1 MAYRGVKGSDPF
13 VSKTSRNERFAQM
26 SKQEQIIQQ
35 KKLEIQAKMQEQK
48 AKEAVEN
55 LKKTNALAPNL
66 IENKM
71 NSSKKDEDK
80 PVSQT
85 INLFAN
91 DGSFLDQ
98 FKKIASNKGTGKGE
112 LMFPLKLEEKKEEK
126 TKEISQD
133 KERRRNN
140 DRNKDWENKKERRR
154 EDTHWEKSSENRHS
168 SSSSPSPTRRPASQS
183 PEARRSFNQVTSNGQ
198 RMQHNHPQFISRNGS
213 LSTVPSPASQPM
225 THLTGVPSPNM
236 RNIVTNI
243 PPPNLSKMPPP
254 KNMCNTFPRLDDRPG
269 DPRMQISSP
278 HTIRPPPPPPPPL
291 PPLPVQPP
299 QPVPNTNIPP
309 PNIHMS
315 RTISSNL
322 QSLPPPLPSPNP
334 LAPLSSSSTS
344 STSST
349 SPLLLSSPPPPP
361 PLLSLSSSS
370 ACSTSSIISSSSS
383 SITTSSSSSSTLI
396 STGLQLPS
404 SITSP
409 SPSPSSSSSLSLPS
423 SSASSLSAA
432 SSSNQ
437 LPLSSLSSTL
447 LVSSESDTRQHVLS
461 TGPQCGVP
469 PPAPLQPMNLPPPN
483 IPPPNLLPTMTQI
496 PPSIMSIP
504 ASQTIVVSVPNASNV
519 PNVPNVPPP
528 NVIPSV
534 MMSAPPPVH
543 NVPSSIN
550 SVPPPNLNIPP
561 PNVPPPSLIQNAG
574 PPPLSLM
581 STSYPLPNQVAQVPM
596 GPPNIQVP
604 PPVRPLTGL
613 RASEQLV
620 CPVEAEQLARI
631 VAECGDEIEQE
642 AREKNAQDP
651 KLWFLHQKQSA
662 AYLQYRGLV
671 AKFRADKSS
680 KESKNSGAELY
691 CPEEALSDNDDSD
704 QGPISNKHISSQEK
718 KRERE
723 NEDNSTK
730 EDNKEERKRKRRSR
744 WGDPDNKVPISE
756 INTITTH
763 SKQQS
768 SGNFSQPGIAIP
780 GQIGQPAVIIPPPK
794 VQRTETKNPML
805 TKISRNDPALI
816 QYARQTFGTLDLTE
830 EQWKKA
836 EDHYKINLLYQNLL
850 RKREEVRRLEA
861 QGKHKYEYDS
871 DEETEG
877 GTWEHKLRSAEM
889 EATQM
894 WAEELTAQAEGKH
907 HIGDFLPPDELK
919 KFMEQYNAV
928 KQGKEPDLSDYK
940 EYKLKEDNIGFQML
954 QKLGWSE
961 GQGLG
966 SEGNGRIE
974 PINKATNRFD
984 SAGLGSERPDGVSRD
999 DDEFDAYRKRMMLA
1013 YRFRPNPLN
1022 NPRRPYY

>member
-66 IENKM
+66 IGNKT
-71 NSSKKDEDK
+71 NSIKIEDEK
-80 PVSQT
+80 PTAPQT

-98 FKKIASNKGTGKGE
+98 FKKIANNKGTAKTDS
-112 LMFPLKLEEKKEEK
+112 MFSSKLDERKEERK
-126 TKEISQD
+126 DSAQD
-133 KERRRNN
+133 KERNKNN
-140 DRNKDWENKKERRR
+140 DRSKEWENRRDRRR
-154 EDTHWEKSSENRHS
+154 DDSRWEKGSDKRHS
-168 SSSSPSPTRRPASQS
+168 SSSSPSPTRRPTSQS

-198 RMQHNHPQFISRNGS
+198 RTQHNHQQFLSRNGNPS
-213 LSTVPSPASQPM
+213 PVPSLASQPVM
-225 THLTGVPSPNM
+225 HMTGVPPPNI
-236 RNIVTNI
+236 RNVVTNV
-243 PPPNLSKMPPP
+243 PPPDLSKMPPP
-254 KNMCNTFPRLDDRPG
+254 KSMCNTYPGLEDRSG
-269 DPRMQISSP
+269 DPRMQISPP
-278 HTIRPPPPPPPPL
+278 HMIRPPPPPPP
-291 PPLPVQPP
+291 LPVQPIP
-299 QPVPNTNIPP
+299 PNTNIPP
-309 PNIHMS
+309 PNMHIS
-315 RTISSNL
+315 RTVPPNL
-322 QSLPPPLPSPNP
+322 QSLPPPPSIP
-334 LAPLSSSSTS
+334 LAPSLSSSSLTPQTS
-344 STSST
+344 S
-349 SPLLLSSPPPPP
+349 SPSLMLSSPPPPP
-361 PLLSLSSSS
+361 PLLSLPPSSSS
-370 ACSTSSIISSSSS
+370 CSTSSSS
-383 SITTSSSSSSTLI
+383 SIPYSSSTNSSSLTSTALQLPSSLTTSSSSS
-396 STGLQLPS
+396 PS
-404 SITSP
+404 LSLSL
-409 SPSPSSSSSLSLPS
+409 SSSSSTPLSLP
-423 SSASSLSAA
+423 
-432 SSSNQ
+432 
-437 LPLSSLSSTL
+437 SLSSTL
-447 LVSSESDTRQHVLS
+447 LVSSDSSVSDTQQHVLT
-461 TGPQCGVP
+461 TGRQCGVP
-469 PPAPLQPMNLPPPN
+469 STAPLQPTNLPPPN
-483 IPPPNLLPTMTQI
+483 IPIPNLLPTMTQQM
-496 PPSIMSIP
+496 PPNRMSIP

-519 PNVPNVPPP
+519 PNVPPP
-528 NVIPSV
+528 NVIPPV
-534 MMSAPPPVH
+534 MMSAPPPPVR
-543 NVPSSIN
+543 NVPSNIN
-550 SVPPPNLNIPP
+550 SVPPPNL
-561 PNVPPPSLIQNAG
+561 NVPPPSLIQNAG
-574 PPPLSLM
+574 PPPSLM

-604 PPVRPLTGL
+604 PPVRPMTGL

-631 VAECGDEIEQE
+631 VADCGDEIEQE

-671 AKFRADKSS
+671 AKFRAEKSL
-680 KESKNSGAELY
+680 KESKNSGAEPY
-691 CPEEALSDNDDSD
+691 CPEEALSDNDESE
-704 QGPISNKHISSQEK
+704 QAPIANKHILAQER

-723 NEDNSTK
+723 NENNSADRSK
-730 EDNKEERKRKRRSR
+730 EDSKDERKRKRRSR
-744 WGDPDNKVPISE
+744 WGDPDNKVPIQE
-756 INTITTH
+756 ISTLTSQN
-763 SKQQS
+763 KQQS
-768 SGNFSQPGIAIP
+768 SSSITQPGIAIP
-780 GQIGQPAVIIPPPK
+780 GQIGQPAVIIPSAK
-794 VQRTETKNPML
+794 VQRAEPKNPML

-816 QYARQTFGTLDLTE
+816 QYARQTFGTLDLSE

-966 SEGNGRIE
+966 SEGNGRID

>member
-55 LKKTNALAPNL
+55 LKKTNALTTNL
-66 IENKM
+66 IENEM

-80 PVSQT
+80 PAISQT

-98 FKKIASNKGTGKGE
+98 FKKIASNKGSGKTE
-112 LMFPLKLEEKKEEK
+112 LMLPLKVEEKKEEK
-126 TKEISQD
+126 NKEITQD

-140 DRNKDWENKKERRR
+140 DRNNDWENRKDRRR
-154 EDTHWEKSSENRHS
+154 DDPRWEKSSDKRHS
-168 SSSSPSPTRRPASQS
+168 SSSSPSPTRHPASQS

-198 RMQHNHPQFISRNGS
+198 RIHHNHQQFLSRNGS
-213 LSTVPSPASQPM
+213 LSAVSSLASQPIM
-225 THLTGVPSPNM
+225 HLTGVPSPNI
-236 RNIVTNI
+236 RSIVTNV

-254 KNMCNTFPRLDDRPG
+254 KSMCNTFPRLDDRSG
-269 DPRMQISSP
+269 DPRMQISSS
-278 HTIRPPPPPPPPL
+278 HTIRPPPPPPPP
-291 PPLPVQPP
+291 PLPVQPVP
-299 QPVPNTNIPP
+299 PNTNMPP
-309 PNIHMS
+309 PSIHIS
-315 RTISSNL
+315 RTV
-322 QSLPPPLPSPNP
+322 
-334 LAPLSSSSTS
+334 PLS
-344 STSST
+344 
-349 SPLLLSSPPPPP
+349 
-361 PLLSLSSSS
+361 
-370 ACSTSSIISSSSS
+370 
-383 SITTSSSSSSTLI
+383 
-396 STGLQLPS
+396 
-404 SITSP
+404 
-409 SPSPSSSSSLSLPS
+409 
-423 SSASSLSAA
+423 
-432 SSSNQ
+432 
-437 LPLSSLSSTL
+437 LSSLSSTL
-447 LVSSESDTRQHVLS
+447 LVSSESNTRQHVLS
-461 TGPQCGVP
+461 TGQQCGVP
-469 PPAPLQPMNLPPPN
+469 PPASLQPMNLPPPN
-483 IPPPNLLPTMTQI
+483 IPPPNLLSTMTQI

-504 ASQTIVVSVPNASNV
+504 ASQTIVVSVPNTSNV

-528 NVIPSV
+528 NVIPPV
-534 MMSAPPPVH
+534 MIAPPPVH
-543 NVPSSIN
+543 NVASSIN

-574 PPPLSLM
+574 PPLSLM
-581 STSYPLPNQVAQVPM
+581 STSYPLPNQVVQVPM

-613 RASEQLV
+613 RASEQL
-620 CPVEAEQLARI
+620 EAEQLARI
-631 VAECGDEIEQE
+631 VADCGDEIEQE

-671 AKFRADKSS
+671 AKFRAEKSI

-704 QGPISNKHISSQEK
+704 QASICVKYVSSQEK

-723 NEDNSTK
+723 SENNSIDRSK
-730 EDNKEERKRKRRSR
+730 EDNKDERKRKRRSR
-744 WGDPDNKVPISE
+744 WGDADNKVSVTE
-756 INTITTH
+756 INTLSGH

-768 SGNFSQPGIAIP
+768 SSGFSQPGIAIP
-780 GQIGQPAVIIPPPK
+780 GQIGQPAVIIPPSK
-794 VQRTETKNPML
+794 MQRAETKNPML

-966 SEGNGRIE
+966 SESNGRIE

>member
-1 MAYRGVKGSDPF
+1 
-13 VSKTSRNERFAQM
+13 
-26 SKQEQIIQQ
+26 
-35 KKLEIQAKMQEQK
+35 
-48 AKEAVEN
+48 
-55 LKKTNALAPNL
+55 
-66 IENKM
+66 
-71 NSSKKDEDK
+71 
-80 PVSQT
+80 
-85 INLFAN
+85 
-91 DGSFLDQ
+91 
-98 FKKIASNKGTGKGE
+98 
-112 LMFPLKLEEKKEEK
+112 
-126 TKEISQD
+126 
-133 KERRRNN
+133 
-140 DRNKDWENKKERRR
+140 
-154 EDTHWEKSSENRHS
+154 
-168 SSSSPSPTRRPASQS
+168 
-183 PEARRSFNQVTSNGQ
+183 
-198 RMQHNHPQFISRNGS
+198 
-213 LSTVPSPASQPM
+213 
-225 THLTGVPSPNM
+225 
-236 RNIVTNI
+236 
-243 PPPNLSKMPPP
+243 
-254 KNMCNTFPRLDDRPG
+254 
-269 DPRMQISSP
+269 
-278 HTIRPPPPPPPPL
+278 
-291 PPLPVQPP
+291 
-299 QPVPNTNIPP
+299 
-309 PNIHMS
+309 
-315 RTISSNL
+315 
-322 QSLPPPLPSPNP
+322 
-334 LAPLSSSSTS
+334 
-344 STSST
+344 
-349 SPLLLSSPPPPP
+349 
-361 PLLSLSSSS
+361 
-370 ACSTSSIISSSSS
+370 
-383 SITTSSSSSSTLI
+383 
-396 STGLQLPS
+396 
-404 SITSP
+404 
-409 SPSPSSSSSLSLPS
+409 
-423 SSASSLSAA
+423 
-432 SSSNQ
+432 
-437 LPLSSLSSTL
+437 
-447 LVSSESDTRQHVLS
+447 
-461 TGPQCGVP
+461 
-469 PPAPLQPMNLPPPN
+469 
-483 IPPPNLLPTMTQI
+483 
-496 PPSIMSIP
+496 
-504 ASQTIVVSVPNASNV
+504 
-519 PNVPNVPPP
+519 
-528 NVIPSV
+528 
-534 MMSAPPPVH
+534 
-543 NVPSSIN
+543 
-550 SVPPPNLNIPP
+550 
-561 PNVPPPSLIQNAG
+561 
-574 PPPLSLM
+574 
-581 STSYPLPNQVAQVPM
+581 M

-613 RASEQLV
+613 RASEQL
-620 CPVEAEQLARI
+620 EAEQLARI

-768 SGNFSQPGIAIP
+768 SGSFSQPGIAIP

>member
-55 LKKTNALAPNL
+55 MRKTNALLPNSVVDQAS
-66 IENKM
+66 N
-71 NSSKKDEDK
+71 SKKEEEK
-80 PVSQT
+80 LTTSQT
-85 INLFAN
+85 VNLFAN

-98 FKKIASNKGTGKGE
+98 FKRIANNNKGVGDTE
-112 LMFPLKLEEKKEEK
+112 SIYSLKSEEKKEEPNR
-126 TKEISQD
+126 ENVYD
-133 KERRRNN
+133 KEQKRNNEGNRDSDNRRDRRRG
-140 DRNKDWENKKERRR
+140 DSRWGRNSDK
-154 EDTHWEKSSENRHS
+154 RHS
-168 SSSSPSPTRRPASQS
+168 SSSSPSPTRRSTSQS
-183 PEARRSFNQVTSNGQ
+183 PEARRSYNQSSSNGQ
-198 RMQHNHPQFISRNGS
+198 RTQHSQQQFLPPNGNS
-213 LSTVPSPASQPM
+213 SGVPSFASQP
-225 THLTGVPSPNM
+225 TIRLSGVPPPNM
-236 RNIVTNI
+236 TNIVTNV
-243 PPPNLSKMPPP
+243 PPPNLSNLPIPSKVSPSSYSAT
-254 KNMCNTFPRLDDRPG
+254 NNQSEN
-269 DPRMQISSP
+269 PRMQISSTHSIHPSVATLSVQSVPPNTNVPPP
-278 HTIRPPPPPPPPL
+278 HIHTGRTIPPNVQNLPPPPPPPPPPL
-291 PPLPVQPP
+291 PS
-299 QPVPNTNIPP
+299 I
-309 PNIHMS
+309 
-315 RTISSNL
+315 
-322 QSLPPPLPSPNP
+322 
-334 LAPLSSSSTS
+334 STS
-344 STSST
+344 
-349 SPLLLSSPPPPP
+349 
-361 PLLSLSSSS
+361 
-370 ACSTSSIISSSSS
+370 
-383 SITTSSSSSSTLI
+383 
-396 STGLQLPS
+396 
-404 SITSP
+404 
-409 SPSPSSSSSLSLPS
+409 
-423 SSASSLSAA
+423 
-432 SSSNQ
+432 
-437 LPLSSLSSTL
+437 PLSSLSSTPL
-447 LVSSESDTRQHVLS
+447 LSLSSCSSSSSSFTSTSSSATCSSSSSPLTSSTLHLAPLTSSSPALTTPLSLSPLPSTPSASLTSTASSPRQRMFS
-461 TGPQCGVP
+461 TTQQCGVP
-469 PPAPLQPMNLPPPN
+469 PPGPLQPTNLPPPN
-483 IPPPNLLPTMTQI
+483 IPPPNLLSTMTQM
-496 PPSIMSIP
+496 PPNMMSIP
-504 ASQTIVVSVPNASNV
+504 GSQTITVSIRNASNV
-519 PNVPNVPPP
+519 PNIPNVPPP
-528 NVIPSV
+528 NVPPPV
-534 MMSAPPPVH
+534 MMSAPPPIR
-543 NVPSSIN
+543 NVPSNIN

-561 PNVPPPSLIQNAG
+561 PNVPPPPPPSLIQTAA
-574 PPPLSLM
+574 PPPLM
-581 STSYPLPNQVAQVPM
+581 STSYPLPNLPNPVSQVPM
-596 GPPNIQVP
+596 GPPNLQVP
-604 PPVRPLTGL
+604 PPVRSMIDL
-613 RASEQLV
+613 RTSEQL
-620 CPVEAEQLARI
+620 EAEQLARI
-631 VAECGDEIEQE
+631 VADCGDEIEQE

-671 AKFRADKSS
+671 AKFRAERSMKG
-680 KESKNSGAELY
+680 SKNSGAEPY
-691 CPEEALSDNDDSD
+691 CPEEALSDNEDNDHASI
-704 QGPISNKHISSQEK
+704 GKHAFTQETDK

-723 NEDNSTK
+723 LDDNCTYRSKEDN
-730 EDNKEERKRKRRSR
+730 NKEERKRKRRSR
-744 WGDPDNKVPISE
+744 WGDPDNKVAITE
-756 INTITTH
+756 INTATTR
-763 SKQQS
+763 KQQS
-768 SGNFSQPGIAIP
+768 GGLLQPGIAIP
-780 GQIGQPAVIIPPPK
+780 GQIGQPAVIIPSAK
-794 VQRTETKNPML
+794 VQRAETKNPML

>member
-409 SPSPSSSSSLSLPS
+409 SPSPSSSSSLSLSS

-613 RASEQLV
+613 RASEQL
-620 CPVEAEQLARI
+620 EAEQLARI

-704 QGPISNKHISSQEK
+704 QGPICNKHISSQEK

-723 NEDNSTK
+723 NEDNSNSK